1 MRRRTAGLA
10 LGPALALALAC
21 AGTDSR
27 IAESEDVFDSYPEE
41 VQQKIRAGEIAVG
54 FSEEQVLMALG
65 EPDRRTQVTAEDAA
79 AEVWT
84 WRRSVPGVGIGSG
97 SRRGRVGIGT
107 GVTLGEGARSED
119 EMVVELVNGRVTR
132 FEQVIED

>member
-1 MRRRTAGLA
+1 
-10 LGPALALALAC
+10 
-21 AGTDSR
+21 
-27 IAESEDVFDSYPEE
+27 

-65 EPDRRTQVTAEDAA
+65 EPDHRTQVTAEDAA

-84 WRRSVPGVGIGSG
+84 WRRSVPGVAVGIGTG
-97 SRRGRVGIGT
+97 SRSGRVGIGT
-107 GVTLGEGARSED
+107 GVTVGEGARSED

-132 FEQVIED
+132 FEQAIED